1 VVNSQIENFKEDEAE
16 EVKSPVVISEIT
28 RAMVAR
34 SWAAAADI
42 ASALATPEKKTC
54 RYLRAFCAGQRQ
66 TRYARRR
73 GRKLGKLTS
82 TPKKTAGSSRHGTR
96 AGDTSDDS
104 DDYDSK
110 HGTCVEASYR
120 SRYASAIVRWKRSF

>member
-1 VVNSQIENFKEDEAE
+1 VVNAQIKIDKGEEAE

-34 SWAAAADI
+34 SWAAADI
-42 ASALATPEKKTC
+42 ASALAAPEKKT
-54 RYLRAFCAGQRQ
+54 RGYLRAFCTGQRR
-66 TRYARRR
+66 TRYARWR

-82 TPKKTAGSSRHGTR
+82 TPKKSASSSRHGTR
-96 AGDTSDDS
+96 AGDTSDD
-104 DDYDSK
+104 YDSE